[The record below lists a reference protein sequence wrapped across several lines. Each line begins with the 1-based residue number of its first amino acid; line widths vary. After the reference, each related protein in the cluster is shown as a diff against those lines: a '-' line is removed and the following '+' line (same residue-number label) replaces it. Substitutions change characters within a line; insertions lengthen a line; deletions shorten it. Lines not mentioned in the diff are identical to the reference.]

1 MIGCLGVVYLVLFRL
16 RASLYQFWDAKIN
29 KLF

>member
-16 RASLYQFWDAKIN
+16 TASLYQFWDKKTN